1 MSSPTFFGDRPRGPI
16 LGARTDMA
24 PTSPPVHLRM
34 ASIRK
39 PSRPVRDIFGDLSDI
54 SLEDSKLGDMWNSD
68 INRHLTKIAPGPS
81 RFLKRN
87 QTLGGKHFLPKEN
100 AVLGSEHWHSSSRP
114 STTASKVRANA
125 ALMKLAQIETKI
137 RNRKVRV
144 DPSDA
149 ESEDWLPSR
158 AEETPP
164 RRTADLSSQNTG
176 QLSQEQALEIP
187 VPETDMPSG
196 KVSRFLKKR
205 EAQVEKIPME
215 AQVGKERDA
224 QRPREKQPPRTLDS
238 PDSDEEEM
246 KKLLGSLTES
256 SGEKETTTNQGFTK
270 ATEKEQTKL
279 VSGQI
284 PTPPRALSRPSK
296 DLPSSKPFATS
307 WPSTS
312 RSADRSLP
320 GAGLRAPSPQ
330 TPASR
335 IVSHSIPGAFLNSA
349 PSTLGADELSS
360 SLRRSEPGPQEEPP
374 SEATD
379 DSLNDFRINILS
391 LDDLAPVVS
400 EKSDLEWEKE
410 GQGGKASSRRP
421 WAGDP
426 PSESEI
432 SERLS
437 EPSASSPGPQGICCL
452 GPTSPEPMASVVN
465 STYSEDFE
473 KSPSPTASESMAPSE
488 ESPYRT
494 LASRPE
500 FSASLKSDLPPSSP
514 KSRKKRARGGHPR
527 VVVKETAVQTP
538 DPAFTYQWAE
548 AAGMAA
554 IGPALGGAYVDPA
567 PIASHVISAD
577 AIEAL
582 TAYSPA
588 VFALNDVLKQQLSL
602 TQQFIEASRHLHA
615 SLLRSLD
622 GDSFHYHTLEEAKEY
637 IRQHRPALLT
647 MEEALEEVKKEL

>member
-1 MSSPTFFGDRPRGPI
+1 
-16 LGARTDMA
+16 
-24 PTSPPVHLRM
+24 M

-39 PSRPVRDIFGDLSDI
+39 PSCPVRDIFGDLSDI
-54 SLEDSKLGDMWNSD
+54 SLEDSKMGDMRNSG
-68 INRHLTKIAPGPS
+68 ISRSLSKVAPGPS

-87 QTLGGKHFLPKEN
+87 QTLGGKYFLPKEN
-100 AVLGSEHWHSSSRP
+100 AVLGSEPWCSSSRP

-125 ALMKLAQIETKI
+125 VLRKLAQIESKI
-137 RNRKVRV
+137 RNRKVRM

-158 AEETPP
+158 AEEAPA
-164 RRTADLSSQNTG
+164 RRTADLSSQNAG
-176 QLSQEQALEIP
+176 QPSQEQALEIP

-196 KVSRFLKKR
+196 KASRFLKKR
-205 EAQVEKIPME
+205 EPRVEKIPVE

-224 QRPREKQPPRTLDS
+224 QRPKEKQPPRTLDA
-238 PDSDEEEM
+238 PDRDEEEM
-246 KKLLGSLTES
+246 KELLGSLIES
-256 SGEKETTTNQGFTK
+256 SREKETPTNQGFTSTK
-270 ATEKEQTKL
+270 ANEKEQTKL
-279 VSGQI
+279 VSNQI
-284 PTPPRALSRPSK
+284 PTPPRTLSRPSK
-296 DLPSSKPFATS
+296 DLPSSKPFPTS
-307 WPSTS
+307 WLSTS
-312 RSADRSLP
+312 WSADGTLRS
-320 GAGLRAPSPQ
+320 AGLRTRSPQ
-330 TPASR
+330 THMSASR
-335 IVSHSIPGAFLNSA
+335 TVSLSIPGAFAKSA
-349 PSTLGADELSS
+349 PSTVGDDELSS

-391 LDDLAPVVS
+391 LNDLAPAVS
-400 EKSDLEWEKE
+400 EESDSEWEKE
-410 GQGGKASSRRP
+410 GQGGKVSSRRP
-421 WAGDP
+421 WARDP

-452 GPTSPEPMASVVN
+452 GPTSPEPMASAVN

-473 KSPSPTASESMAPSE
+473 KSPSPTASESMACSE
-488 ESPYRT
+488 DSPDRT
-494 LASRPE
+494 LASRSE
-500 FSASLKSDLPPSSP
+500 FSASLKSEPPPSSP
-514 KSRKKRARGGHPR
+514 KSWKKRAKGVPR
-527 VVVKETAVQTP
+527 VMVKETAVQTP
-538 DPAFTYQWAE
+538 DPAFTYQWAK
-548 AAGMAA
+548 AAGVAA

-588 VFALNDVLKQQLSL
+588 VLALNDVLKQQLSL

-622 GDSFHYHTLEEAKEY
+622 EDSFHYHTLEETKEY
-637 IRQHRPALLT
+637 IRQHRPAPLT
-647 MEEALEEVKKEL
+647 MEAALEEVKKELQTPGEMDSI

>member
-1 MSSPTFFGDRPRGPI
+1 
-16 LGARTDMA
+16 
-24 PTSPPVHLRM
+24 M

-39 PSRPVRDIFGDLSDI
+39 PSRPVCDIFGDLSDI
-54 SLEDSKLGDMWNSD
+54 SLEDSKMGAMWNSD
-68 INRHLTKIAPGPS
+68 ISRSLTKIAPGPS

-100 AVLGSEHWHSSSRP
+100 AVLGSKPWHSSSRP

-125 ALMKLAQIETKI
+125 ALTKLAQIETKI
-137 RNRKVRV
+137 RNQKVRV
-144 DPSDA
+144 DLSDA

-164 RRTADLSSQNTG
+164 RRTADLASQNTG

-187 VPETDMPSG
+187 VPETDMPTG

-205 EAQVEKIPME
+205 EARVEKIPVE

-224 QRPREKQPPRTLDS
+224 QRPKEKQPPRTLDS

-246 KKLLGSLTES
+246 KQLLGSLIES
-256 SGEKETTTNQGFTK
+256 SREKETPTNQGFTK
-270 ATEKEQTKL
+270 ASEKEQTKL

-296 DLPSSKPFATS
+296 DLPSSKPFPTS
-307 WPSTS
+307 WLSAS
-312 RSADRSLP
+312 RSADGAPR
-320 GAGLRAPSPQ
+320 GAGLRTRSPQ
-330 TPASR
+330 THTSASR
-335 IVSHSIPGAFLNSA
+335 TLSLSSPGALVKSA
-349 PSTLGADELSS
+349 PSTAGADERSS

-374 SEATD
+374 SEATE

-391 LDDLAPVVS
+391 LDDLAPAVS

-432 SERLS
+432 SEHLN

-452 GPTSPEPMASVVN
+452 GPTSPEPTASAVS

-473 KSPSPTASESMAPSE
+473 KSPSPTASESTARSE
-488 ESPYRT
+488 ESPDRT
-494 LASRPE
+494 LASRSE

-538 DPAFTYQWAE
+538 DPAFTYQWAN
-548 AAGMAA
+548 AAGVAA

-588 VFALNDVLKQQLSL
+588 VFALHDVLKQQLSL

-622 GDSFHYHTLEEAKEY
+622 GDSFHYHTLEETKEY

-647 MEEALEEVKKEL
+647 MEEALEEVKEELCVPGAMGSNP

>member
-1 MSSPTFFGDRPRGPI
+1 
-16 LGARTDMA
+16 
-24 PTSPPVHLRM
+24 M

-68 INRHLTKIAPGPS
+68 ISRHLTKIAPGPS

-279 VSGQI
+279 VSVRFACIYPFLFFICLSGCTGSQLW
-284 PTPPRALSRPSK
+284 PVGSSLWHRDSLVPAHGSGAPGLSRWRHK
-296 DLPSSKPFATS
+296 LLCGT
-307 WPSTS
+307 WY
-312 RSADRSLP
+312 
-320 GAGLRAPSPQ
+320 
-330 TPASR
+330 
-335 IVSHSIPGAFLNSA
+335 LNSPTRDRTCIHA
-349 PSTLGADELSS
+349 LHCKV
-360 SLRRSEPGPQEEPP
+360 
-374 SEATD
+374 
-379 DSLNDFRINILS
+379 DS
-391 LDDLAPVVS
+391 
-400 EKSDLEWEKE
+400 
-410 GQGGKASSRRP
+410 
-421 WAGDP
+421 
-426 PSESEI
+426 
-432 SERLS
+432 
-437 EPSASSPGPQGICCL
+437 
-452 GPTSPEPMASVVN
+452 
-465 STYSEDFE
+465 
-473 KSPSPTASESMAPSE
+473 
-488 ESPYRT
+488 
-494 LASRPE
+494 
-500 FSASLKSDLPPSSP
+500 
-514 KSRKKRARGGHPR
+514 
-527 VVVKETAVQTP
+527 
-538 DPAFTYQWAE
+538 
-548 AAGMAA
+548 
-554 IGPALGGAYVDPA
+554 
-567 PIASHVISAD
+567 
-577 AIEAL
+577 
-582 TAYSPA
+582 
-588 VFALNDVLKQQLSL
+588 
-602 TQQFIEASRHLHA
+602 
-615 SLLRSLD
+615 
-622 GDSFHYHTLEEAKEY
+622 
-637 IRQHRPALLT
+637 
-647 MEEALEEVKKEL
+647 

>member
-1 MSSPTFFGDRPRGPI
+1 
-16 LGARTDMA
+16 
-24 PTSPPVHLRM
+24 M

-39 PSRPVRDIFGDLSDI
+39 PSRPVCDIFGDLSDI
-54 SLEDSKLGDMWNSD
+54 SLEDSKMGAMWNSD
-68 INRHLTKIAPGPS
+68 ISRSLTKIAPGPG

-100 AVLGSEHWHSSSRP
+100 AVLGSKPWHSSSRP

-125 ALMKLAQIETKI
+125 ALTKLAQIETKI

-144 DPSDA
+144 DLSDA

-164 RRTADLSSQNTG
+164 RRTADLASQNTG
-176 QLSQEQALEIP
+176 QPSQEQALEIP

-205 EAQVEKIPME
+205 EARVEKIPVE

-224 QRPREKQPPRTLDS
+224 QRPKEKQPPRTLDS

-246 KKLLGSLTES
+246 KELLGSLIES
-256 SGEKETTTNQGFTK
+256 SREKETPTNQGFTK
-270 ATEKEQTKL
+270 ASEKEQTKL

-284 PTPPRALSRPSK
+284 PTPARALSRPSK
-296 DLPSSKPFATS
+296 DLPSSKPFPTS
-307 WPSTS
+307 WLSTS
-312 RSADRSLP
+312 RSADGAPR
-320 GAGLRAPSPQ
+320 GAGLRTRSPQ
-330 TPASR
+330 THTSASR
-335 IVSHSIPGAFLNSA
+335 TVSLSTPGALVKSA
-349 PSTLGADELSS
+349 PSTAGADEHSS

-374 SEATD
+374 SEATE

-391 LDDLAPVVS
+391 LDDLAPAVS

-432 SERLS
+432 SEHLN

-452 GPTSPEPMASVVN
+452 GPTSLEPTASAVS

-473 KSPSPTASESMAPSE
+473 KSPSPTASESTARSE
-488 ESPYRT
+488 ESPDRT
-494 LASRPE
+494 LASRSE

-538 DPAFTYQWAE
+538 DPAFTYQWANGKD
-548 AAGMAA
+548 AA
-554 IGPALGGAYVDPA
+554 
-567 PIASHVISAD
+567 
-577 AIEAL
+577 
-582 TAYSPA
+582 
-588 VFALNDVLKQQLSL
+588 
-602 TQQFIEASRHLHA
+602 
-615 SLLRSLD
+615 
-622 GDSFHYHTLEEAKEY
+622 
-637 IRQHRPALLT
+637 
-647 MEEALEEVKKEL
+647 

>member
-1 MSSPTFFGDRPRGPI
+1 
-16 LGARTDMA
+16 
-24 PTSPPVHLRM
+24 M

-39 PSRPVRDIFGDLSDI
+39 PSRPVRDIFGDLRDI

-68 INRHLTKIAPGPS
+68 ISRRLTKIAPGPS

-100 AVLGSEHWHSSSRP
+100 AVLGSEPWHSLSRP

-125 ALMKLAQIETKI
+125 ALTKLAQIETKI

-144 DPSDA
+144 DSSDA

-164 RRTADLSSQNTG
+164 RRTADLSSQNAG
-176 QLSQEQALEIP
+176 QPSQEQALEIP

-205 EAQVEKIPME
+205 EAQVEKIPVE

-246 KKLLGSLTES
+246 KKLLGSLIES
-256 SGEKETTTNQGFTK
+256 SGEKETTANQGFSK
-270 ATEKEQTKL
+270 ATEKEETKL

-312 RSADRSLP
+312 RSADGSLH
-320 GAGLRAPSPQ
+320 GAGLRARSPQ

-335 IVSHSIPGAFLNSA
+335 TVSHSIPGAFAKSA
-349 PSTLGADELSS
+349 PSTAGAEELSS

-374 SEATD
+374 SEAAD

-437 EPSASSPGPQGICCL
+437 EPSASSPEPQGICCL
-452 GPTSPEPMASVVN
+452 GPTSPEPIASTMN

-473 KSPSPTASESMAPSE
+473 KSPSPTASESTARSE
-488 ESPYRT
+488 ESPNRT
-494 LASRPE
+494 LASRSE

-527 VVVKETAVQTP
+527 VVVKEMAVQTP
-538 DPAFTYQWAE
+538 DPAFTYQWAK
-548 AAGMAA
+548 AAGVAA

-622 GDSFHYHTLEEAKEY
+622 GDSFHYHTLEETKEY

-647 MEEALEEVKKEL
+647 MEEALQEVKKELGVPGGMGSST

>member
-1 MSSPTFFGDRPRGPI
+1 MPGVGRGFEGNGPRS
-16 LGARTDMA
+16 GAE
-24 PTSPPVHLRM
+24 M

-54 SLEDSKLGDMWNSD
+54 SLEDSKMEDMRNSG
-68 INRHLTKIAPGPS
+68 ISRSLTKIAPGPS

-87 QTLGGKHFLPKEN
+87 QTLGGKHFLPKDN
-100 AVLGSEHWHSSSRP
+100 AVLGSEPWRSSNRP

-125 ALMKLAQIETKI
+125 ALTKLAQIESKI
-137 RNRKVRV
+137 RNRKVRMG
-144 DPSDA
+144 PSEA
-149 ESEDWLPSR
+149 EPEDWLPSR
-158 AEETPP
+158 AEGTRP
-164 RRTADLSSQNTG
+164 RRTADLSSQNSG
-176 QLSQEQALEIP
+176 QPSLEQALEIP

-196 KVSRFLKKR
+196 KASRFLKKR
-205 EAQVEKIPME
+205 EAGVEKIPVE
-215 AQVGKERDA
+215 AQAGKERDA
-224 QRPREKQPPRTLDS
+224 QRPKERQPPRTLDS

-246 KKLLGSLTES
+246 KELLGSLIES
-256 SGEKETTTNQGFTK
+256 SREKETPTNQGFTSTK
-270 ATEKEQTKL
+270 ASEKEQTKL
-279 VSGQI
+279 ASDEI
-284 PTPPRALSRPSK
+284 PTPPRALSRPIK
-296 DLPSSKPFATS
+296 DLPSSKPFPTS
-307 WPSTS
+307 WLSTS
-312 RSADRSLP
+312 RSADGTLR
-320 GAGLRAPSPQ
+320 GAGLRTRSPQ
-330 TPASR
+330 MHTSASHT
-335 IVSHSIPGAFLNSA
+335 VSLSIPGAFPESA
-349 PSTLGADELSS
+349 PSTAGDDELSS

-391 LDDLAPVVS
+391 LDDLAPAVS
-400 EKSDLEWEKE
+400 EKSDLEWKEE
-410 GQGGKASSRRP
+410 GQGGKASSGRP
-421 WAGDP
+421 WAGDSR
-426 PSESEI
+426 SESEI

-452 GPTSPEPMASVVN
+452 GPTSLEPVASVG
-465 STYSEDFE
+465 SLTYSEDFE
-473 KSPSPTASESMAPSE
+473 KSPSPTASESTACSE
-488 ESPYRT
+488 ESPDRT
-494 LASRPE
+494 LATQSE
-500 FSASLKSDLPPSSP
+500 FSASL
-514 KSRKKRARGGHPR
+514 KSRKKRARGVPR

-548 AAGMAA
+548 AAGVAS

-622 GDSFHYHTLEEAKEY
+622 GDSFHYHTLEETKEY
-637 IRQHRPALLT
+637 IRRHRPALLT
-647 MEEALEEVKKEL
+647 MEEALEEVKKELWMSGGEMDPRI

>member
-1 MSSPTFFGDRPRGPI
+1 
-16 LGARTDMA
+16 
-24 PTSPPVHLRM
+24 M

-68 INRHLTKIAPGPS
+68 ISRHLTKIAPGPS

-125 ALMKLAQIETKI
+125 ALTKLAQIETKI

-164 RRTADLSSQNTG
+164 RRTADLSSQNAG
-176 QLSQEQALEIP
+176 QPSQEQALEIP

-205 EAQVEKIPME
+205 EAQVEKIPVE

-224 QRPREKQPPRTLDS
+224 QRPREKQPSRTLDS

-312 RSADRSLP
+312 RSADGSLP

-335 IVSHSIPGAFLNSA
+335 IVSHSIPGAFSNSA
-349 PSTLGADELSS
+349 PLTSGADELSS

-400 EKSDLEWEKE
+400 EKSDLEWEVSTVNRFFVSFFKRFPHQGSLTRKE

-437 EPSASSPGPQGICCL
+437 ELSASSPGPQGICCL
-452 GPTSPEPMASVVN
+452 GPTSPEPMASAVN

-548 AAGMAA
+548 AAAGMAA

-567 PIASHVISAD
+567 PIASHVIGAD